1 MSNVIFN
8 NHEHFAKRDAN
19 LKSKKLLTKNIF
31 NMKSK
36 VLLPIVATVILAGA
50 MFFAGCEKEKTT
62 DNNLSSLADDT
73 TSITNVKWHLTHFV
87 DPVNHTETGPVPAS
101 NTNYYW
107 VKMCD
112 DTLHGYGNANEI
124 VATYSISGQQI
135 IIDVLGQTKINP
147 MNHFEKDFFAAIE
160 KVKSFHLDGKKLQ
173 LYYDDTKYLQF
184 ERMKE

>member
-1 MSNVIFN
+1 MKIQKTLSIIS
-8 NHEHFAKRDAN
+8 AA
-19 LKSKKLLTKNIF
+19 LLTGA
-31 NMKSK
+31 
-36 VLLPIVATVILAGA
+36 LLL
-50 MFFAGCEKEKTT
+50 FAGCEKEKTT
-62 DNNLSSLADDT
+62 DNNPSSLADDT

-87 DPVNHTETGPVPAS
+87 DPVNHTETEPVPAS

-112 DTLHGYGNANEI
+112 GTLHGYGNANEI

-135 IIDVLGQTKINP
+135 IIEVLGQTKINP

-160 KVKSFHLDGKKLQ
+160 KVKSFHLDGKNLQ

-184 ERMKE
+184 GRMKE

>member
-1 MSNVIFN
+1 M
-8 NHEHFAKRDAN
+8 
-19 LKSKKLLTKNIF
+19 KKYLLFT
-31 NMKSK
+31 
-36 VLLPIVATVILAGA
+36 ILAA
-50 MFFAGCEKEKTT
+50 FVFAGCEKEKTT
-62 DNNLSSLADDT
+62 DNNLSSLADDTTSITDDT

-135 IIDVLGQTKINP
+135 IIEVLGQTKINP

>member
-1 MSNVIFN
+1 M
-8 NHEHFAKRDAN
+8 
-19 LKSKKLLTKNIF
+19 KKYLLFT
-31 NMKSK
+31 
-36 VLLPIVATVILAGA
+36 ILAA
-50 MFFAGCEKEKTT
+50 FVFAGCEKEKTT

-135 IIDVLGQTKINP
+135 IIDVLGQTKIYP
-147 MNHFEKDFFAAIE
+147 MNNHFENDFFAAIG
-160 KVKSFHLDGKKLQ
+160 KAKSFHSDGKVLQ
-173 LYYDDTKYLQF
+173 LYYEDTKYLQF

>member
-1 MSNVIFN
+1 M
-8 NHEHFAKRDAN
+8 
-19 LKSKKLLTKNIF
+19 KKYLLFT
-31 NMKSK
+31 
-36 VLLPIVATVILAGA
+36 ILAA
-50 MFFAGCEKEKTT
+50 FVFAGCEKEKTT
-62 DNNLSSLADDT
+62 DNNLSSLADDTTSITDDT

-147 MNHFEKDFFAAIE
+147 MNHFEKDFFAAIV